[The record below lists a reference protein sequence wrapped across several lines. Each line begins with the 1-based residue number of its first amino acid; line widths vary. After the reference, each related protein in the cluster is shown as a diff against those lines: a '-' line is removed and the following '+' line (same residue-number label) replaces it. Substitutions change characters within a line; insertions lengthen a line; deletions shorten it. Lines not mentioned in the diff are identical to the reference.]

1 LAKIHIKQV
10 ENLQLLPASEYWSIS
25 PNSSY
30 AHMPCEQWD
39 EIQRDFTAVFDGKWT
54 NVQVGNPSVHSTHL
68 YVQFIVVPEIRRV
81 EGRNPSKRCSD
92 MEGSE
97 FAMHVLE
104 SFDLDIAR
112 HAIHANNYISC
123 CGGVETFKAFCDKD
137 YLQHLEL
144 NTLVWSERSWRPMT
158 DGEKHLKRMDTKA
171 RAMKYIARCSNY

>member
-1 LAKIHIKQV
+1 
-10 ENLQLLPASEYWSIS
+10 
-25 PNSSY
+25 
-30 AHMPCEQWD
+30 MPCEQWD

-123 CGGVETFKAFCDKD
+123 CGG
-137 YLQHLEL
+137 
-144 NTLVWSERSWRPMT
+144 
-158 DGEKHLKRMDTKA
+158 G
-171 RAMKYIARCSNY
+171 